1 MDGDC
6 GALHCHHYFAACAT
20 CPGSWWW
27 VVATAEH
34 IFAAVMS
41 FPFNDLKQTRRGRAA
56 PRQAAL
62 GLNTGVLLYIST
74 EDTAHW
80 EYVGTCFSMLV
91 AGTTVVN

>member
-1 MDGDC
+1 MPVFHPMLPVLDSIRAYGLDGDG
-6 GALHCHHYFAACAT
+6 GALHCHHDFAACAT

-62 GLNTGVLLYIST
+62 GLNTGVLFVHIY
-74 EDTAHW
+74 
-80 EYVGTCFSMLV
+80 
-91 AGTTVVN
+91 

>member
-1 MDGDC
+1 MDGDG

-62 GLNTGVLLYIST
+62 ALNTGVLST